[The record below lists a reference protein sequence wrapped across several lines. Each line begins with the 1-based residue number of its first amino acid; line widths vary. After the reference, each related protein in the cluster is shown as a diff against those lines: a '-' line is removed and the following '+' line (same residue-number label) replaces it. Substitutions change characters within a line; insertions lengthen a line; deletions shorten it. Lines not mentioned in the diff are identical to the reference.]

1 MKEAYEPDG
10 KLKMVLVA
18 GGSVT
23 PEFLRLYCGPGK
35 TDGETGMRTCL
46 VGIDAGVL
54 RLEEAG
60 LVPDT
65 VIGDF
70 DSVSTEERERI
81 RRVYPESVFLNPVKD
96 DTDMEAAVRFAIEQK
111 PDEVLIL
118 GATGGRM
125 DHTITNLR
133 LLALFEEAGIP
144 AYLLDTCS
152 RIRILKKSVTLHKNE
167 LYGPYV
173 SLLPVSETV
182 RNITLRGFKYPL
194 EQASLELFS
203 SLGVSNELKEETG
216 EIIFSGGL
224 LYLMETK
231 DR

>member
-10 KLKMVLVA
+10 KMKMILVA
-18 GGSVT
+18 GGAVT
-23 PEFLRLYCGPGK
+23 PEFLKRYSDP
-35 TDGETGMRTCL
+35 DDRRTCL

-60 LVPDT
+60 LVPDV

-70 DSVSTEERERI
+70 DSVSPEERERI
-81 RRVYPESVFLNPVKD
+81 RKGYPQNLFLNPVKD
-96 DTDMEAAVRFAIEQK
+96 DTDMEAAVRYAIEQR
-111 PDEVLIL
+111 PEEILIL

-125 DHTITNLR
+125 DHTVTNLR
-133 LLALFEEAGIP
+133 LLVLFVEADLH
-144 AYLLDTCS
+144 AYLLDEHS
-152 RIRILKKSVTLHKNE
+152 RIRILKRSATLDKNE

-173 SLLPVSETV
+173 SLLPVLETV
-182 RNITLRGFKYPL
+182 RDITLRGFKYPL
-194 EQASLELFS
+194 EQASLEPFS
-203 SLGVSNELKEETG
+203 SLGVSNELEEETG
-216 EIIFSGGL
+216 EIIFSQGL

>member
-10 KLKMVLVA
+10 KMKMILVA
-18 GGSVT
+18 GGAVT
-23 PEFLRLYCGPGK
+23 PEFLKRYCDP
-35 TDGETGMRTCL
+35 DDRRTCL

-60 LVPDT
+60 LVPDV

-70 DSVSTEERERI
+70 DSVSPEERERI
-81 RRVYPESVFLNPVKD
+81 RKGYPQNLFLNPVKD
-96 DTDMEAAVRFAIEQK
+96 DTDMEAAVRYAIEQR
-111 PDEVLIL
+111 PEEILIL

-133 LLALFEEAGIP
+133 LLMLFAEADLQ
-144 AYLLDTCS
+144 AYLLDEHS
-152 RIRILKKSVTLHKNE
+152 RIRILKRSATLYKNE

-182 RNITLRGFKYPL
+182 RDITLRGFKYPL
-194 EQASLELFS
+194 EQASLEPFS
-203 SLGVSNELKEETG
+203 SLGVSNELEEETG
-216 EIIFSGGL
+216 EIIFSQGL

>member
-1 MKEAYEPDG
+1 MRKAYEPDG
-10 KLKMVLVA
+10 KMKMVLVA
-18 GGSVT
+18 GGEVS
-23 PEFLRLYCGPGK
+23 PELLRACCSPPDAG
-35 TDGETGMRTCL
+35 TCL

-60 LVPDT
+60 LVPDF

-70 DSVSTEERERI
+70 DSVSPEERERI
-81 RRVYPESVFLNPVKD
+81 RGRYPNKIFLEPVKD
-96 DTDMEAAVRFAIEQK
+96 DTDMEAAVHYAIEQR
-111 PDEVLIL
+111 PGEILIL

-125 DHTITNLR
+125 DHTVANLR
-133 LLALFEEAGIP
+133 LLVLFARAELQ
-144 AYLLDTCS
+144 AYLLDEHS
-152 RIRILKKSVTLHKNE
+152 RIRILKESAVLYKNE

-173 SLLPVSETV
+173 SLIPVSETV
-182 RNITLRGFKYPL
+182 RDITLRGFKYPL
-194 EQASLELFS
+194 EHASLEPFS

-216 EIIFSGGL
+216 EIIFPQGL